1 MPDQRDP
8 VTGRFLPGHRF
19 WEARSSHGRK
29 PTFADA
35 NTLWAAC
42 VEYFEWVQD
51 NPLHEARAFSYE
63 GRVTL
68 AELPKMRAM
77 TISGLCLFLDI
88 AFETWRGWKTEGH
101 ALHRPDLV
109 EMISRVEAV
118 IYEQKFTG
126 AAADLLN
133 PSIISRELG
142 LAEKNEHS
150 GPNGGPV
157 EVRTLADFYGGKGG

>member
-1 MPDQRDP
+1 MSDQRDP
-8 VTGRFLPGHRF
+8 DTGRFLPGHRF

-35 NTLWAAC
+35 DTLWEAC
-42 VEYFEWVQD
+42 VEYFAWVEG
-51 NPLHEARAFSYE
+51 NPLREAKAFSYE

-68 AELPKMRAM
+68 AELPKLRAM

-88 AFETWRGWKTEGH
+88 ASETWRGWKTEGH
-101 ALHRPDLV
+101 ALYRPDLV